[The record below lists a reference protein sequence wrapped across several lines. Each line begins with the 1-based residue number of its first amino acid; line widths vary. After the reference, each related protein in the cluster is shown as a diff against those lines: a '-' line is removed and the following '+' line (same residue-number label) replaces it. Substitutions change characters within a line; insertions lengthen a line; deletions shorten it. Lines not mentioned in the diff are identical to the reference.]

1 MIVIDT
7 NVVSELMRM
16 TPEPAVMTW
25 FSGQD
30 SAELYLTAV
39 SEAELRAGAAILPAG
54 RRRDRLTAEVDAVVR
69 EDFAG
74 RVLPFD
80 SAAARAYAAIAASR
94 RSMGR
99 PILEADCQIAAIA
112 RASRRRGGDAQWR
125 GLRALRDCAHRP
137 MGGKPGVALTPPGR
151 RRLHGLDILGDVPGN
166 RRRRVSAPRPRC
178 ARHSRRTGG
187 TGRTDRHQQSGPNS
201 RIGEIWRDFKPEAA
215 LMEMVEE
222 GVLVAHGRTP
232 SEWRFTGRSLIRA
245 QKALNL
251 TRDLRVNWP
260 CAALA
265 LDLLEEIEKLR
276 LEHRTARH
284 FVERTQTRNR

>member
-80 SAAARAYAAIAASR
+80 SAAAKAYAAIAASR

-112 RASRRRGGDAQWR
+112 RASDA
-125 GLRALRDCAHRP
+125 A
-137 MGGKPGVALTPPGR
+137 VA
-151 RRLHGLDILGDVPGN
+151 
-166 RRRRVSAPRPRC
+166 
-178 ARHSRRTGG
+178 
-187 TGRTDRHQQSGPNS
+187 
-201 RIGEIWRDFKPEAA
+201 
-215 LMEMVEE
+215 
-222 GVLVAHGRTP
+222 
-232 SEWRFTGRSLIRA
+232 
-245 QKALNL
+245 
-251 TRDLRVNWP
+251 
-260 CAALA
+260 
-265 LDLLEEIEKLR
+265 
-276 LEHRTARH
+276 
-284 FVERTQTRNR
+284 TRNGADFEHCGIALIDPWAANRASP

>member
-54 RRRDRLTAEVDAVVR
+54 RRRDRITAEVDAVVR

-80 SAAARAYAAIAASR
+80 SAAAKAYAAIAASR
-94 RSMGR
+94 RSAGR

-112 RASRRRGGDAQWR
+112 RASDA
-125 GLRALRDCAHRP
+125 A
-137 MGGKPGVALTPPGR
+137 VA
-151 RRLHGLDILGDVPGN
+151 
-166 RRRRVSAPRPRC
+166 
-178 ARHSRRTGG
+178 
-187 TGRTDRHQQSGPNS
+187 
-201 RIGEIWRDFKPEAA
+201 
-215 LMEMVEE
+215 
-222 GVLVAHGRTP
+222 
-232 SEWRFTGRSLIRA
+232 
-245 QKALNL
+245 
-251 TRDLRVNWP
+251 
-260 CAALA
+260 
-265 LDLLEEIEKLR
+265 
-276 LEHRTARH
+276 
-284 FVERTQTRNR
+284 TRNGADFEHCGIALIDPWAANRASP

>member
-54 RRRDRLTAEVDAVVR
+54 RRRDRITAEVDAVVR

-80 SAAARAYAAIAASR
+80 SAAAKAYAAIAASR

-99 PILEADCQIAAIA
+99 PILEADCQSAAIA
-112 RASRRRGGDAQWR
+112 RGGDAQWR

-187 TGRTDRHQQSGPNS
+187 TGRQRPNS
-201 RIGEIWRDFKPEAA
+201 SPEQRIACGSAPRIIAQA
-215 LMEMVEE
+215 LHATTGIGFRMI
-222 GVLVAHGRTP
+222 P
-232 SEWRFTGRSLIRA
+232 NRFPVRSSREDRESDI
-245 QKALNL
+245 
-251 TRDLRVNWP
+251 P
-260 CAALA
+260 
-265 LDLLEEIEKLR
+265 I
-276 LEHRTARH
+276 
-284 FVERTQTRNR
+284 

>member
-94 RSMGR
+94 RSAGR

-112 RASRRRGGDAQWR
+112 RASDA
-125 GLRALRDCAHRP
+125 A
-137 MGGKPGVALTPPGR
+137 VA
-151 RRLHGLDILGDVPGN
+151 
-166 RRRRVSAPRPRC
+166 
-178 ARHSRRTGG
+178 
-187 TGRTDRHQQSGPNS
+187 
-201 RIGEIWRDFKPEAA
+201 
-215 LMEMVEE
+215 
-222 GVLVAHGRTP
+222 
-232 SEWRFTGRSLIRA
+232 
-245 QKALNL
+245 
-251 TRDLRVNWP
+251 
-260 CAALA
+260 
-265 LDLLEEIEKLR
+265 
-276 LEHRTARH
+276 
-284 FVERTQTRNR
+284 TRNGADFEHCGIALIDPWAANRASP